1 MKLSVIKNILV
12 ILLFA
17 TYICSTSCKKELDQ
31 GPISATYGQEFW
43 TSQYAVDEATAA
55 MYAQLR
61 SSLRAS
67 SGNGVDLNEPCYFV
81 FGDLVSSLFN
91 CASGDTFLP
100 YGLTATGSV
109 PWNFSYVPYWD
120 NLEDWSRF
128 YQVVALSSLI
138 IENVKS
144 MSTSLFTSEEVRNQY
159 IAQALFM
166 RAYVYF
172 YMTRIWGDP
181 VYVARTYNDVDYGH
195 IPPLARTPE
204 NQVLDSC
211 LRDLKI
217 ADGSLD
223 YAGGDPSKSI
233 TANKGSVE
241 ALMAHIYEW
250 MHNYDSAHYYC
261 QQVINNGGYALEPM
275 ATYTNIWKG
284 QSSNEN
290 IFEIAMQYNANDPNF
305 KGGGTNAEANFN
317 TFGGFLKGSIVS
329 QQRTSCWIAP
339 AGGIVDQVLF
349 DTSKDLRAKSILSFQ
364 QATGGDVKGY
374 MLLKYANFAFQAP
387 DTKQYPY
394 INNNLVIFR
403 LSDMYLLDAEALAYK
418 GDLAGAKDDL
428 AKTED
433 RAGINNYQS
442 INDQYNLVDEVVMER
457 GREFI
462 GEGSWFYDLIRTE
475 QTQGWLEYIGYP
487 TTRVTPQNKG
497 YYWPIDMST
506 LFPYDN
512 LLVQNPYWQNNAG
525 R

>member
-1 MKLSVIKNILV
+1 MKLPFIKNISV
-12 ILLFA
+12 IFLFVIYVCTA
-17 TYICSTSCKKELDQ
+17 SCKKELDQ
-31 GPISATYGQEFW
+31 GPVGATNSQEFW
-43 TSQYAVDEATAA
+43 TSQYAVDQATAA

-61 SSLRAS
+61 SALRDAPDYNQS
-67 SGNGVDLNEPCYFV
+67 EPSFFI
-81 FGDLVSSLFN
+81 FGDLVSGLFN

-100 YGLTATGSV
+100 YGLTATGSI
-109 PWNFSYVPYWD
+109 PWNFSYVPYGAEA
-120 NLEDWSRF
+120 LENWSRF
-128 YQVVALSSLI
+128 YQIVALSTLI
-138 IENVKS
+138 IENVKT
-144 MSTSLFTSEEVRNQY
+144 MPTSLFKSEAVKEQY

-172 YMTRIWGDP
+172 YMTRVWGDP

-195 IPPLARTPE
+195 IPPLARMPE

-223 YAGGDPSKSI
+223 YAGGDPTKSI

-261 QQVINNGGYALEPM
+261 QQVITNGGYSLEPM

-284 QSSNEN
+284 QSSNES
-290 IFEIAMQYNANDPNF
+290 IFEIAMQYNSNDPNF

-329 QQRTSCWIAP
+329 QERTSCWIAP
-339 AGGIVDQVLF
+339 AGGIIDQLLF
-349 DTSKDLRAKSILSFQ
+349 DTANDKRAKSILSFQ

-374 MLLKYANFAFQAP
+374 MLMKYTNFAYQSP
-387 DTKQYPY
+387 TTKQYPF

-418 GDLAGAKDDL
+418 NDLAGAKDDL

-442 INDQYNLVDEVVMER
+442 INNQYNLVDEVVMER

-487 TTRVTPQNKG
+487 ATRVNPQNKG
-497 YYWPIDMST
+497 YYWPLDMST

-512 LLVQNPYWQNNAG
+512 LLVQNPYWQNNAA